1 MSREGSA
8 AVVVGS
14 GPNGL
19 AAAITL
25 AEGGREVTVLERNDR
40 LGGAVATAE
49 LTLPGFHHDLFS
61 SVYPAGA
68 ASPVFARMPLERH
81 GLRWI
86 HPEICVA
93 HVLGEDRAVAL
104 HRSLD
109 ATAAGLDAEHPGDG
123 ERWRAFADPY
133 LRNFESLRHTMLS
146 GFPPVRGPLGLTR
159 GLGVGG
165 MLEFVKLV
173 LMPAMSLA
181 GDLFEGA
188 GAKAWLY
195 GSAMHGDVPP
205 TGAGSAIAA
214 AYLQLLGHAVGWP
227 SPEGG
232 AGRLAGALAGYLD
245 ELGGHVRTSA
255 PVVRVVVERDRVAG
269 VELEGGER
277 VPATLVIADTTPRG
291 LLRLAEHALPARYV
305 ASLRRFRYGVST
317 VKVDWAMSGPIPW
330 SAPDARRAGTVHV
343 GGTDREVIEA
353 VAPAGDERLA
363 EKPFMLTG
371 QQSVADPSRAPAG
384 KHTAWAYTHG
394 SHGAD
399 WARDGDRHVE
409 RMEAQM
415 ERFAPG
421 FRDRVLA
428 RHVMMPGDLESRN
441 ENLVAGDVGAGSYT
455 LDQVVFR
462 PVPSLAPYRTPLR
475 GLFIGSA
482 STFPGGAVHG
492 VPGHAAA
499 RLALAESRLPGR

>member
-1 MSREGSA
+1 MSREGR
-8 AVVVGS
+8 AVIVGS

-19 AAAITL
+19 TAGITL
-25 AEGGREVTVLERNDR
+25 AEAGREVTVLEAQPT
-40 LGGAVATAE
+40 LGGGVASAE

-61 SVYPAGA
+61 AVYPAGA

-93 HVLGEDRAVAL
+93 HVVAEDKAVAL

-109 ATAAGLDAEHPGDG
+109 ATVDGLNRHNPGDG
-123 ERWRAFADPY
+123 DRWRAFTTPY
-133 LRNFESLRHTMLS
+133 LRNFEALRNTMLS
-146 GFPPVRGPLGLTR
+146 GFPPIKGPLGLVR
-159 GLGVGG
+159 GLGPQG

-181 GDLFEGA
+181 EELFEYEGSR
-188 GAKAWLY
+188 AWLY
-195 GSAMHGDVPP
+195 GSAMHGDTPP
-205 TGAGSAIAA
+205 TGSGSGIAA
-214 AYLQLLGHAVGWP
+214 AYLKLLGHAVGWP

-232 AGRLAGALAGYLD
+232 AGRFAGALAGYLE
-245 ELGGHVRTSA
+245 ELGGRVRTSA
-255 PVVRVVVERDRVAG
+255 PVVRVVVDKNRVTG

-277 VPATLVIADTTPRG
+277 VPASLVIADTTPRG
-291 LLRLAEHALPARYV
+291 LLKLAGDAFPDSYA
-305 ASLRRFRYGVST
+305 AALRRYKYGTAT

-330 SAPDARRAGTVHV
+330 SAPDAHRAGTVHV
-343 GGTDREVIEA
+343 GGTDREVMKA
-353 VAPAGDERLA
+353 VALAGDENLA

-371 QQSVADPSRAPAG
+371 QQSVADPSRAPEG

-394 SHGAD
+394 PPNAD
-399 WARDGDRHVE
+399 WANEGPRHVE

-428 RHVMMPGDLESRN
+428 RHVMMPRDLESRN
-441 ENLVAGDVGAGSYT
+441 ENLVDGDVGAGSYT
-455 LDQVVFR
+455 LDQVFFR

-475 GLFIGSA
+475 GLYIGSA
-482 STFPGGAVHG
+482 SSFPGGAVHG

-499 RLALAESRLPGR
+499 RLALAEARLPGR